1 MKLKSILKI
10 SSETKF
16 EIQQKQNGKYISYHV
31 DYTRDEVKSFP
42 DSGLYYLDS
51 KALLPTSVMESRVID
66 IYSNRV
72 TGELFIRLEDAED

>member
-16 EIQQKQNGKYISYHV
+16 EIQQKQNGKYISYHI
-31 DYTRDEVKSFP
+31 DYTREETKSYP
-42 DSGLYYLDS
+42 DSGLYYLDC
-51 KALLPTSVMESRVID
+51 KVGLPTSVMESRVSD

-72 TGELFIRLEDAED
+72 TGELFIRLEDTED